1 MFIVGPISYFL
12 IRLYHARM
20 LLVERQRRGLVSYQ
34 IPLQL
39 HRAHRLQPVAPGHRF
54 LFGHLLYLKS
64 VIDTLPEKCH
74 YQYAFREI
82 ARHHFINEGVY
93 YIDLWPVSGLFL
105 IVVSPDVA
113 VQATQVNS
121 RLAIEKP
128 SLLRRFFKPIT
139 GGPSLFDMPEREWKP
154 WRTTFNKGF
163 SPDHVLSLVPG
174 MAKETSVYCSTLR
187 KLARQGDLVLLDP
200 TTLRF
205 TMDLIGQNVL
215 SVDHS
220 PAFRSYIC

>member
-1 MFIVGPISYFL
+1 M
-12 IRLYHARM
+12 
-20 LLVERQRRGLVSYQ
+20 
-34 IPLQL
+34 
-39 HRAHRLQPVAPGHRF
+39 APGHSF

-64 VIDTLPEKCH
+64 VIDTLPRKCH

-82 ARHHFINEGVY
+82 ARHHFINQGVY
-93 YIDLWPVSGLFL
+93 YIDLWPVSGLYL

-121 RLAIEKP
+121 SLATDRP
-128 SLLRRFFKPIT
+128 PLLRRFFKPIA
-139 GGPSLFDMPEREWKP
+139 GGPSLFDMQEKEWKP

-163 SPDHVLSLVPG
+163 SPDHILSLVPG

-187 KLARQGDLVLLDP
+187 RFARQGDLVFLDP

-205 TMDLIGQNVL
+205 TMDLTGRTIL

-220 PAFRSYIC
+220 SPSRSYIC